1 MLFVPFVFLAV
12 HKYAQNLWLSYVNK
26 LHSIPH
32 MYVSFFL
39 CCDKR
44 LEELVV

>member
-1 MLFVPFVFLAV
+1 MLSVPFVFLAA
-12 HKYAQNLWLSYVNK
+12 HKYAQNLWLYDVNK

-39 CCDKR
+39 CYDKR